1 VLDVAVT
8 TNEERIKLAITYL
21 TQVAN
26 DTGVPRNI
34 REACKRAISLL
45 NDKKLPSLAARAANA
60 INTLDELMQEPT
72 MPIFARPTIWK
83 AISLLEQIRD

>member
-1 VLDVAVT
+1 MAVV

-34 REACKRAISLL
+34 REACKRAINSL
-45 NDKKLPSLAARAANA
+45 NDKKIPSLAARAANA

-72 MPIFARPTIWK
+72 MPIFARTTIWK